1 MKVRSPIAANQD
13 STPASNRE
21 PLPTISIVIKALNE
35 EAKIGRCL
43 ESVMAALAE
52 LPNPSEIVLADSV
65 STDRTVEIAQRYPV
79 TIVQFRYAKE
89 RGCGAAV
96 QLGYQHSRGDFIM
109 LLDGDMEILP
119 GFLPFAMQKLAVDPG
134 LAGVAGLVEDT
145 SIRNAFDRRRVATG
159 AISKPAQAPGWLS
172 GGGLYRRRAILEA
185 GGYAADRN
193 LRAWEEAELGM
204 RLAAAGWSLE
214 RVDARSTRHTG
225 HTASTVELLR
235 SGWKSRRAMAN
246 GVLIKQAVG
255 KPWMFQAFMLLLHPM
270 LVILMWCGALIVVGL
285 GVATGGWHWAA
296 SYGLIVLCLVVLFAV
311 HKRSLTQAL
320 VSFALWHY
328 MAAALLFGLGQP
340 VTNPRSR
347 IESVELA
354 SCSPAESRSPQ
365 TAKC

>member
-1 MKVRSPIAANQD
+1 MNGRLPIAAHQD
-13 STPASNRE
+13 FTPASNRE
-21 PLPTISIVIKALNE
+21 PLPTISVVIKALNE
-35 EAKIGRCL
+35 EVKIGRCL
-43 ESVMAALAE
+43 ESALAALGE

-79 TIVQFRYAKE
+79 TIVQFRHAQE

-119 GFLPFAMQKLAVDPG
+119 GFLSIAMQKLVAEPG

-145 SIRNAFDRRRVATG
+145 SIRNAFDRRRVTTG

-172 GGGLYRRRAILEA
+172 GGGLYRRKAILDA

-193 LRAWEEAELGM
+193 LKAWEEAELGM

-214 RVDARSTRHTG
+214 RIDARSTRHTG
-225 HTASTVELLR
+225 HMASTFELLR
-235 SGWKSRRAMAN
+235 SSWKSRRAMAN
-246 GVLIKQAVG
+246 GVLIKQALG
-255 KPWMFQAFMLLLHPM
+255 MPWMFQAFKLLLHPL
-270 LVILMWCGALIVVGL
+270 LVILMWFGALIVVGV
-285 GVATGGWHWAA
+285 GVATGGWQWAA
-296 SYGLIVLCLVVLFAV
+296 IYVLVVLCLVLLFAA

-320 VSFALWHY
+320 VSFALWHF

-340 VTNPRSR
+340 ITNPRSR
-347 IESVELA
+347 IESVQLA
-354 SCSPAESRSPQ
+354 SCLSADPQ
-365 TAKC
+365 PLQAAKC